1 LFHPALSAATHDP
14 GAKAFKQRLLG
25 RGKKKMQAN
34 VAIMRKTLTAAWAI
48 MKDPKPYDSA
58 LLYPVTETG

>member
-1 LFHPALSAATHDP
+1 
-14 GAKAFKQRLLG
+14 
-25 RGKKKMQAN
+25 
-34 VAIMRKTLTAAWAI
+34 MRKTLTAAWAI